1 MKVRERGKY
10 KGTTRP
16 PASEDRKHGD
26 FDTFFTG
33 RGRKKKKKKKYALN
47 KVSPRWQK
55 FEHQYVSTKLL
66 TVVT

>member
-1 MKVRERGKY
+1 MKVKERGKY

-26 FDTFFTG
+26 FDTFFYREGEKNQQT
-33 RGRKKKKKKKYALN
+33 KKYALN
-47 KVSPRWQK
+47 KVSPHWQK